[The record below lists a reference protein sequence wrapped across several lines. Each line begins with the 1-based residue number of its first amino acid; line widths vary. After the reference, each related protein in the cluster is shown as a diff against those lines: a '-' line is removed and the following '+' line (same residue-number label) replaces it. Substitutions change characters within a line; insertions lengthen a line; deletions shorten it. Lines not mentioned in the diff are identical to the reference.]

1 MNKILATALLFV
13 LSVCMATAQHFNTYD
28 VDYDVKKY
36 KDIIERNRNHTSLEL
51 ANDLLRN
58 FPLTQNG
65 AIKFQYVLR
74 ADTLFDMDEMREIV
88 ENWQRTELGV
98 APQLRKDGNTF
109 YTDKVMKEME
119 RIPGGMF
126 GFSTVISAEITC
138 LVELREGRMRITVQ
152 IPRYRLGFSSVDE
165 LEDELI
171 RPGDCYPAKDK
182 GREKVAYAKAFTNS
196 ITWAL
201 NTCHSL
207 STMLKVRSE
216 QPQQSKPAEDW

>member
-88 ENWQRTELGV
+88 EHWQRTELGV
-98 APQLRKDGNTF
+98 AP
-109 YTDKVMKEME
+109 
-119 RIPGGMF
+119 
-126 GFSTVISAEITC
+126 
-138 LVELREGRMRITVQ
+138 
-152 IPRYRLGFSSVDE
+152 
-165 LEDELI
+165 
-171 RPGDCYPAKDK
+171 
-182 GREKVAYAKAFTNS
+182 
-196 ITWAL
+196 
-201 NTCHSL
+201 
-207 STMLKVRSE
+207 
-216 QPQQSKPAEDW
+216 